1 MHMIV
6 LYIISYL
13 CIVPTLKSK
22 DKVFSL
28 KGSLYR
34 QEVCIMMRL
43 GYLLV
48 LLAFTLGSMQMS
60 DGKELRIP
68 ISDVMK
74 TFIEL
79 EKRLL
84 IQEQKIWI

>member
-1 MHMIV
+1 MRMIV
-6 LYIISYL
+6 LTIISYQF
-13 CIVPTLKSK
+13 IVHALKSK

-28 KGSLYR
+28 NKR
-34 QEVCIMMRL
+34 FIVQEVCIMMRL
-43 GYLLV
+43 EYLLV
-48 LLAFTLGSMQMS
+48 LLTCTLSAMQMS
-60 DGKELRIP
+60 DGKEIRIP

-74 TFIEL
+74 RFIEL